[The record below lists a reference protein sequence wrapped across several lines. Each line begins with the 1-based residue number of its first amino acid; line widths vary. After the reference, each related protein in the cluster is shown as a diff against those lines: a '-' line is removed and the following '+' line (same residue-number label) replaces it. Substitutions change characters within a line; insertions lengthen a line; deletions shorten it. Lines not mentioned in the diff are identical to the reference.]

1 MARLDAYIE
10 YSMLLMLQ
18 HGVALYPTV
27 TSLLILQ
34 PHHRVFTSQNAS
46 PTDLL
51 SISRIC
57 SFVYFSLD
65 LSFDRPKPLQME
77 LLRLLE
83 VVLEVE
89 LLVIVIKVASV
100 VVRRS

>member
-10 YSMLLMLQ
+10 YSMVSMLQ
-18 HGVALYPTV
+18 HGVASYQALTPI
-27 TSLLILQ
+27 LILQ
-34 PHHRVFTSQNAS
+34 VHHRVFVSQNAS

-51 SISRIC
+51 SISWIC
-57 SFVYFSLD
+57 SFVYFSFD
-65 LSFDRPKPLQME
+65 LSFDRPKPLHME

-100 VVRRS
+100 VV